1 MKIAFVS
8 PTTLI
13 DYPDRVAALVYTAG
27 CNYRCP
33 FCHNA
38 ELVLPEK
45 IRKLLLISEKEIF
58 KLLKEQHGFLDGIVI
73 TGGEPAIQPDLAR
86 FIDRAK
92 KLSYLVKL
100 DTNGSRPE
108 VLEQLLEA
116 QLLDYVAMDLKGPPA
131 RYDEL
136 AGVRVDL
143 DAIEQSIRLIIDQAP
158 DYEFRTTV
166 APTMTFRDIEATAA
180 LVSGAKRYILQ
191 RFVAPHEKDLVD
203 PSWKGKVALSE
214 GELHTLW
221 EVIKDNFSEGGAR

>member
-1 MKIAFVS
+1 MKIASVS

-45 IRKLLLISEKEIF
+45 IRKLPFISEEEVF
-58 KLLKEQHGFLDGIVI
+58 KLFKEQQGFLDGVVI

-86 FIDRAK
+86 FIGRAK
-92 KLSYLVKL
+92 KLNYLVKL

-116 QLLDYVAMDLKGPPA
+116 QLLNYVAMDLKGPPA

-143 DAIEQSIRLIIDQAP
+143 DAIEQSIRLIMEQAP

-166 APTMTFRDIEATAA
+166 APTMTLRDIEATAA

-203 PSWKGKVALSE
+203 PSWRGKVALSE

-221 EVIKDNFSEGGAR
+221 EAIKDNFSEGEVR